1 MGSIK
6 TNDDLEQLEK
16 LKLERIKDSW
26 HHSSPSK
33 LFDLC
38 INKIVHNID
47 IILVKNEPKKSK
59 ESLDATII
67 NKDDGKTFDN
77 DDKSA
82 KQSVLIDTS
91 YVTLKNK
98 KFKSNNIDDDP
109 SSNKRLD
116 AKLSSRKFKK
126 RKKQPKKSKK
136 PNTKF
141 SLKYVL
147 RDDLSPLPNIV
158 CHSIL
163 TQYSKYYLDK
173 LSEIERDVYF
183 QIGKFMNTS
192 STKPNADTIDQANA
206 SSLSHSSSLPQPT
219 ASQNA
224 KSNGLNLINFY
235 DLLMAF
241 ATRPDKCNLN
251 TINYRQCIWSH
262 STLEQRLKVKYQ
274 SRLYAQQEINRN
286 YFELSA
292 RSSSSSLSS
301 DSDTWTR
308 YNDCITYI
316 KKKFSKKR
324 GANTPRLVSLRSKQK
339 AHLTDFEVRLMLK
352 NQKNLNTLDVCPCML
367 TNKTILLINKYFS
380 QSLKSL
386 RFQNCCNW
394 QQNKLQNS
402 DQNQQH
408 DDPLDLRHYMTS
420 SNDED
425 DDDDDDEED
434 DDDAGNEDY
443 FNDDYTYRPGF
454 KNNTLNNDSNYE
466 NLVDVDQFMADVE
479 ELRSE
484 QVYYNPDEDEDDDDE
499 YIASLENNE
508 NDDEY
513 HNSLNKDISS
523 NYNEEYA
530 DDDDDDANFHAYLQ
544 EYVSKY
550 EQQEQDTEKKS
561 ELLSLTDE
569 NKKSGCKSKHHH
581 HHHHHHRHHHHKRRS
596 SKHKKHRDH
605 KKTMVIRDENKLYN
619 YLLARRL
626 AEKFKGQCKLFQPAI
641 PKIKPCSKSDAC
653 QKIQIQ
659 TKERKHK
666 RKHRSKN
673 NEMEVASEK
682 EPKGNIS
689 KKRKFKKDKHK
700 SEDNINILRKNSKL
714 NESLAEENSNSNQP
728 GTSSSFNAKQS
739 SVESTN
745 NQTNDKESSSLLK
758 WIVKRA
764 VSNTNI
770 TGASSSNASKLNEA
784 SVASAEA
791 KTSQDSSNNSS
802 SKKSLIEQI
811 KKKAAFLTETKLLDK
826 VSISS
831 SNYDDYDL
839 NNLNESQFNKLDE
852 GDELTYDEI
861 SQFTNENSSLNSK
874 QGLSIQDEAECA
886 HMENIATRSVN
897 NNNESSNLFKYDS
910 IDSLTSAS
918 MGSSSSASS
927 SSGSKLKSNNS
938 SVYLSYENDDYNSSS
953 NSSSSCSSSSSL
965 ITSLSI
971 RSASLSSHSSD
982 SLCSSYFSSSSC
994 SESSS
999 PSSDYDDNDLMFNNE
1014 IDKSKIETSSAA
1026 NINDNDE
1033 EALKLLERRYLRKKK
1048 EKSNKK
1054 SKFSIRKAL
1063 KKRLEPK
1070 EAKNAN
1076 NSEQQRSALNNNDE
1090 ENNNSNNNEHRI
1102 LTSRKV
1108 MREQRLLEKVANL
1121 GSSPINVIQAIAA
1134 KALNFKLKNSLA
1146 NSSTAAS
1153 STNSPCDANDTDSKA
1168 SLAKYNRL
1176 LRHYKFLKST
1186 NIKMNKL
1193 DESSKTKLS
1202 DNDDEQ
1208 EIYNEKM
1215 VNDLFSANN
1224 KSNEDELTKL
1234 MDQDEQG
1241 NGGEEANS
1249 KRLFKE
1255 IELENEAKNEENNN
1269 NSQQASS
1276 LINNEASDVDMEMQ
1290 SNQPGTSKS
1299 FSDQNQHNLPS
1310 NLFSALKE
1318 WMSKRVDSLSSGNT
1332 STNMSKSMSY
1342 DESKK
1347 SEQSELIAADPSS
1360 KASSSKLNKR
1370 KTRNKLKTIKTMSS
1384 FSISTESAESL
1395 ASNKSMKSE
1404 SPSSSSSTTFDSF
1417 NSIIETNSIN
1427 KIFEEKFQQI
1437 DSANNST
1444 EHNSTAKNTSGEGA
1458 SSTLNDNADSVELNE
1473 SSSQNTQSTDYVSLK
1488 QIKFK
1493 KKLEKMKKH
1502 TKSVSESHDGLLE
1515 EQNDTNSLNR
1525 AAFRLEKVENKKI
1538 EEKKSE
1544 KRNKQ
1549 AANKY
1554 KLTDPSR
1561 SLIQTINLS
1570 QLQHLSLRN
1579 LGQDVIKR
1587 TMLNSLLKNFKC
1599 LKYLDISNC
1608 CTNQLHYF
1616 KPTTPFDPMR
1626 SNNLDKALKLNSK
1639 DENNPLNTDKQ
1650 LAGGLDGLVS
1660 LAPTLTHLIMA
1671 DLGVEDI
1678 QANLAY
1684 LLKMKRVAHLDI
1696 SNCREK
1702 LPLNAYKNPSLLLGK
1717 LAFHLSS
1724 LRSLDISGTNLGGSI
1739 IFKEA
1744 DEIDYIKKRL
1754 YEDLI
1759 DDCNDYQR
1767 VRLDQVVTIASGISG
1782 LMFLN
1787 NEKRVLDFLGFFGCD
1802 NSLSSRSNIPAL
1814 RIAGEEIEKHLY
1826 TSLETFMNDRP
1837 LFLLDAL
1844 NHLFELYRDE
1854 LIEDKLLGGHLIMN
1868 TMEKHLDNSRIQI
1881 SGSASLFYVLKYSK
1895 EEDIQLPP
1903 FYLKRL
1909 IKTVINGMEEH
1920 IEESAVSLHKYLK
1933 SYIILFI
1940 NF

>member
-1 MGSIK
+1 M
-6 TNDDLEQLEK
+6 
-16 LKLERIKDSW
+16 
-26 HHSSPSK
+26 
-33 LFDLC
+33 
-38 INKIVHNID
+38 
-47 IILVKNEPKKSK
+47 
-59 ESLDATII
+59 A
-67 NKDDGKTFDN
+67 
-77 DDKSA
+77 
-82 KQSVLIDTS
+82 
-91 YVTLKNK
+91 
-98 KFKSNNIDDDP
+98 
-109 SSNKRLD
+109 SSN
-116 AKLSSRKFKK
+116 
-126 RKKQPKKSKK
+126 
-136 PNTKF
+136 
-141 SLKYVL
+141 
-147 RDDLSPLPNIV
+147 
-158 CHSIL
+158 
-163 TQYSKYYLDK
+163 
-173 LSEIERDVYF
+173 E
-183 QIGKFMNTS
+183 
-192 STKPNADTIDQANA
+192 
-206 SSLSHSSSLPQPT
+206 
-219 ASQNA
+219 
-224 KSNGLNLINFY
+224 
-235 DLLMAF
+235 
-241 ATRPDKCNLN
+241 
-251 TINYRQCIWSH
+251 
-262 STLEQRLKVKYQ
+262 
-274 SRLYAQQEINRN
+274 
-286 YFELSA
+286 
-292 RSSSSSLSS
+292 
-301 DSDTWTR
+301 
-308 YNDCITYI
+308 
-316 KKKFSKKR
+316 
-324 GANTPRLVSLRSKQK
+324 
-339 AHLTDFEVRLMLK
+339 
-352 NQKNLNTLDVCPCML
+352 
-367 TNKTILLINKYFS
+367 
-380 QSLKSL
+380 
-386 RFQNCCNW
+386 
-394 QQNKLQNS
+394 
-402 DQNQQH
+402 
-408 DDPLDLRHYMTS
+408 
-420 SNDED
+420 ED
-425 DDDDDDEED
+425 DDDDDDED

-454 KNNTLNNDSNYE
+454 KSNTLNSDSNYE
-466 NLVDVDQFMADVE
+466 NLADVDQFMADVE

-484 QVYYNPDEDEDDDDE
+484 QVYYNPDEDEDDDE
-499 YIASLENNE
+499 YIAENNE

-513 HNSLNKDISS
+513 HNSLNKDIGSTF
-523 NYNEEYA
+523 NEEYA

-561 ELLSLTDE
+561 ELLSFTEE
-569 NKKSGCKSKHHH
+569 NNKSGSKSKHHH
-581 HHHHHHRHHHHKRRS
+581 HHHHHRRHHHHHHHHHNHKRRS
-596 SKHKKHRDH
+596 SKHTKHRDH
-605 KKTMVIRDENKLYN
+605 KKTAAFRDQNKLYN

-653 QKIQIQ
+653 LQIQ
-659 TKERKHK
+659 TQAKERKHK

-673 NEMEVASEK
+673 NETEVASEK
-682 EPKGNIS
+682 EPKGNIP
-689 KKRKFKKDKHK
+689 KKRKFKKDKQK
-700 SEDNINILRKNSKL
+700 SEDNINMRKNSKL

-728 GTSSSFNAKQS
+728 GTSSSFNAKQPP

-745 NQTNDKESSSLLK
+745 TQANDKESSSLLK

-784 SVASAEA
+784 ASNASASGAASAEA
-791 KTSQDSSNNSS
+791 KTGHDSS

-811 KKKAAFLTETKLLDK
+811 RKKAAFLTETKLLDK

-874 QGLSIQDEAECA
+874 QGLSIQDEAESA
-886 HMENIATRSVN
+886 HIENNIAARSVT
-897 NNNESSNLFKYDS
+897 NESSNLFKYDS

-918 MGSSSSASS
+918 GSSSSASGS
-927 SSGSKLKSNNS
+927 SSAGSKMKSNNS

-953 NSSSSCSSSSSL
+953 SSNSSFSSSSSL

-1014 IDKSKIETSSAA
+1014 VEKSKVETSSAA

-1048 EKSNKK
+1048 EKSSKK

-1070 EAKNAN
+1070 EAKNT
-1076 NSEQQRSALNNNDE
+1076 SEQQRPALNNNE
-1090 ENNNSNNNEHRI
+1090 QENNNNTEHRI

-1146 NSSTAAS
+1146 NSSTAAA

-1193 DESSKTKLS
+1193 DESGKTKLGDNLE

-1215 VNDLFSANN
+1215 VNDIFAAN
-1224 KSNEDELTKL
+1224 KSNEDELAKL
-1234 MDQDEQG
+1234 MDQDDQG
-1241 NGGEEANS
+1241 NGGEDANS
-1249 KRLFKE
+1249 KRLKE
-1255 IELENEAKNEENNN
+1255 IEVENEVKNEDNNN
-1269 NSQQASS
+1269 NSQQASA
-1276 LINNEASDVDMEMQ
+1276 LINNEALDVDMEAQ
-1290 SNQPGTSKS
+1290 ANQPGTSKS

-1318 WMSKRVDSLSSGNT
+1318 WMSKRVDSLSSGTT

-1347 SEQSELIAADPSS
+1347 LEQSELISDS

-1417 NSIIETNSIN
+1417 NSIIETNSMN

-1444 EHNSTAKNTSGEGA
+1444 ELNSTAKNTSGEGA
-1458 SSTLNDNADSVELNE
+1458 SSTLNDNADAVELNE
-1473 SSSQNTQSTDYVSLK
+1473 SSSNTQSTDYVSLK

-1525 AAFRLEKVENKKI
+1525 AAFRLDKAQNKKV
-1538 EEKKSE
+1538 EEKKCE
-1544 KRNKQ
+1544 KRVQ
-1549 AANKY
+1549 PAANKY

-1587 TMLNSLLKNFKC
+1587 SMLNSLLKNFKC

-1678 QANLAY
+1678 QANLSY
-1684 LLKMKRVAHLDI
+1684 LLKMKRVAHLDV

-1767 VRLDQVVTIASGISG
+1767 VKLDQVVTIASGISG

-1814 RIAGEEIEKHLY
+1814 RIAGEEVEKHLY

-1920 IEESAVSLHKYLK
+1920 IEESAVSLFKYLRG
-1933 SYIILFI
+1933 YIILFI
-1940 NF
+1940 IF